1 MIDIHSG
8 NPGKTIILAVFLV
21 SVIMVFISC
30 NKVSTEGTADVQDT
44 AFSMGTAITS
54 TLYGRNRE
62 ELEENIMIAKW
73 AANKL
78 VSEGKIPIAPHLYFP
93 RFMDD
98 SIAEERYFGMEA
110 GKRLMMQCK
119 EFLVVTVENVISEGM
134 NEEIDYMTNRLM
146 MQGKS
151 INFTRLGLETVIHS
165 RLER

>member
-1 MIDIHSG
+1 MATVFPSISPPPFLQKRQAPGASPSLALCSLLVVQLNLALGHLTDSDGHG
-8 NPGKTIILAVFLV
+8 LVVQRNPGILRLA
-21 SVIMVFISC
+21 
-30 NKVSTEGTADVQDT
+30 G
-44 AFSMGTAITS
+44 
-54 TLYGRNRE
+54 
-62 ELEENIMIAKW
+62 
-73 AANKL
+73 
-78 VSEGKIPIAPHLYFP
+78 HLAYFP